1 MSGWRV
7 VVVASRAKLELK
19 LNTLVVR
26 TVKDVSKVSLD
37 EIDTL
42 VVENTGISITGA
54 LLLELSRKKVNII
67 FCDNRHLPYGQL
79 LPFCG
84 SHDSSAK
91 IHTQIEWTTET
102 KNRVWAYIVKSKI
115 QKQAECLRSRSP
127 ADSSRLLSY
136 HEQVEDGDS
145 TNREGHAAKVYFNA
159 LFGDDFSRS
168 DDSKLN
174 SALDYGYSIIMSAV
188 AREIVANGYVVQLGI
203 FHHNVFNGYNLA
215 CDLMEPFRPIVDD
228 KVSGMNLCGIFLET
242 EEKRQLVNLVNENII
257 IDGKQT
263 NLLYGIRI
271 YVKSVLDALASRD
284 VDKIKSYFY
293 GF

>member
-7 VVVASRAKLELK
+7 VVVASRAKLELR

-26 TVKDVSKVSLD
+26 TVDEITKVSLD

-54 LLLELSRKKVNII
+54 LLLELSRKKVNMV

-79 LPFCG
+79 LPLCG

-91 IHTQIEWTTET
+91 IHCQIRWTEEA
-102 KNRVWAYIVKSKI
+102 KGRVWAHIVKAKI

-127 ADSSRLLSY
+127 EDSQRLKCY
-136 HEQVEDGDS
+136 QDQVLEGDS

-159 LFGDDFSRS
+159 LFGNDFSRS

-174 SALDYGYSIIMSAV
+174 AALDYGYSIIMSAV
-188 AREIVANGYVVQLGI
+188 AREIVANGYIVQLGI

-215 CDLMEPFRPIVDD
+215 CDLMESFRPIVDSNVANMD
-228 KVSGMNLCGIFLET
+228 LRGISLEVN
-242 EEKRQLVNLVNENII
+242 EKRQIINLVNENII
-257 IDGKQT
+257 FDGHQT

-271 YVKSVLDALASRD
+271 YVRSVLEALSCDD
-284 VDKIKSYFY
+284 VDKIKSYVY